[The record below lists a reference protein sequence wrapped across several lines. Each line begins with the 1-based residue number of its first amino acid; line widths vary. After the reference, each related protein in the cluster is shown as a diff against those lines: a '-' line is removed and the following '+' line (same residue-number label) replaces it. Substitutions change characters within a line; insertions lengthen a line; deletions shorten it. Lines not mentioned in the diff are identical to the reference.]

1 MNYINP
7 SIGDLNA
14 LGLKN
19 AQNYAGADPYPNACF
34 DDFFDPAILQT
45 VLQEFPDMSRKTDS
59 HFNDLNQNKLA
70 SRGEGRFGPVTREF
84 MRYLNSQPFL
94 EFLSVLTGIKDL
106 IPDPFFVGGGCHQI
120 RPGGMLKLHADFNK
134 HPNNR
139 LDRRLN
145 VLIYLNQGWEE
156 SYGGHFQLWDKDM
169 TRCARKVLPV
179 FNRMALFSTTSVSY
193 HGHPDPLTCPPDRS
207 RKSLALYYYT
217 NGRPTSEI
225 HAGKVSHSTI
235 FRLRPQDH
243 SSAGARFKDAAR
255 QWIPP
260 IIMKMLVR

>member
-84 MRYLNSQPFL
+84 MRYLNSQPSQL
-94 EFLSVLTGIKDL
+94 QSTLPCVLTK
-106 IPDPFFVGGGCHQI
+106 
-120 RPGGMLKLHADFNK
+120 
-134 HPNNR
+134 R
-139 LDRRLN
+139 L
-145 VLIYLNQGWEE
+145 
-156 SYGGHFQLWDKDM
+156 LWD
-169 TRCARKVLPV
+169 RAR
-179 FNRMALFSTTSVSY
+179 
-193 HGHPDPLTCPPDRS
+193 H
-207 RKSLALYYYT
+207 SL
-217 NGRPTSEI
+217 
-225 HAGKVSHSTI
+225 
-235 FRLRPQDH
+235 
-243 SSAGARFKDAAR
+243 
-255 QWIPP
+255 
-260 IIMKMLVR
+260 LVELN